1 MRGGMHRFV
10 VGTGRC
16 GSTLLS
22 RMLAMHP
29 DLLSIFEFFNGLDGT
44 RRFAPEPVDGNAFWE
59 IISQPHPFIT
69 MITARGYPVEEITYP
84 FSDSSR
90 YRPEDDIPWLLVTT
104 LGRLAEDPD
113 ALLDRTGEFARSRPR
128 ATLREHYIALF
139 DWLADAC
146 GKTIW
151 NERSGSSIDY
161 MGDLAVT
168 FPEAKFLH
176 IHRAGEEAS
185 LSMREHHAF
194 RLAISLVHGLHPEV
208 DVAAAIE
215 ARRPVPGQEDPLRKV
230 LESRPSAEFF
240 GRFWSDQLAR
250 GYRQL
255 RHVDAAAYME
265 VRFEDLVTQPRD
277 TLREIGSFF
286 DLPGQEWIEEAAA
299 LVRGLPPSRAGQ
311 LPAEE
316 RERLEEVC
324 HVGNQ
329 LLGRK

>member
-1 MRGGMHRFV
+1 MHRFV

-22 RMLAMHP
+22 RMLASHP
-29 DLLSIFEFFNGLDGT
+29 DLLSVFEFFNGLDGG
-44 RRFAPEPVDGNAFWE
+44 RRFAPEPVDGATFWE

-84 FSDSSR
+84 FSATSR
-90 YRPEDDIPWLLVTT
+90 YSAEDDIPWLLVTT
-104 LGRLAEDPD
+104 LGRLADDPD
-113 ALLDRTGEFARSRPR
+113 ELLDRTEAFARARPR
-128 ATLREHYIALF
+128 AALRDHYLALF
-139 DWLADAC
+139 DWLAAAC

-161 MGDLAVT
+161 MGDLARV
-168 FPEAKFLH
+168 FPEARFLH
-176 IHRAGEEAS
+176 IHRAGEEAA

-194 RLAISLVHGLHPEV
+194 RLAISLVHGLYPEV
-208 DVAAAIE
+208 DVAAAIA
-215 ARRPVPGQEDPLRKV
+215 ARRPTPGEEDPLRVV

-255 RHVDAAAYME
+255 QHVDADAYME
-265 VRFEDLVTQPRD
+265 VRFEELVTEPRE
-277 TLREIGSFF
+277 TLRQIADFF
-286 DLPGQEWIEEAAA
+286 ALPGDAWIEQAAA
-299 LVRGLPPSRAGQ
+299 LVRGLPPQRA
-311 LPAEE
+311 PALADDE
-316 RERLEEVC
+316 RARLEQAC